1 MIGIL
6 FASFGLFLTL
16 GMPIVFGIGA
26 SALLAMVVEGQIPL
40 PAIITKIFGG
50 MDSFPLMAI
59 PFFILAGEI
68 MNRSGI
74 TERIV
79 EFSND
84 LVGYLRGGLA
94 HVNVLTNMI
103 LARVSGSCVA
113 DCSATGTLLIPA
125 MVKKGYPVEFSVCL
139 TACASTMGPI
149 IPPSI
154 LMILYGSMTG
164 VSIGALFL
172 GGVIPGVLIGL
183 SLMVLTFILCRRGG
197 FGVPMEGGSLRHLK
211 VSARRAVWALL
222 VPVIILG
229 GILSGAFTATEAGI
243 VAVVYSL
250 IVGLFVLRTLTPNQ
264 LLGILVDSTVTAG
277 MVMLIIGVA
286 SVFGYLLTRWHFQ
299 DIVLQLLQSFSSS
312 PGVIVAEIMLFL
324 IILGGFVDVTPML
337 IMFGPALAA
346 IGAKL
351 GYDPVHFGVVM
362 VLTALI
368 GAVTPPVATLL
379 FVSCGIAKIPLSRIV
394 RPVWVFVLP
403 LVIVAF
409 LIAYVP
415 PLVTAIPR
423 MLMR

>member
-1 MIGIL
+1 MIGLL
-6 FASFGLFLTL
+6 FLSFGAFLAL

-26 SALLAMVVEGQIPL
+26 SSLVALLVDGQIPFSVVV
-40 PAIITKIFGG
+40 TKIFSG

-84 LVGYLRGGLA
+84 LVGRLRGGLA
-94 HVNVLTNMI
+94 HVNILANMI
-103 LARVSGSCVA
+103 LAGVSGSCVA

-154 LMILYGSMTG
+154 LMILYGSLTG

-172 GGVIPGVLIGL
+172 GGVIPGVIIGL
-183 SLMVLTFILCRRGG
+183 SLMAVAFLLCRWRG
-197 FGVPMEGGSLRHLK
+197 FGAPMEGGSLRHLG
-211 VSARRAVWALL
+211 VSLRRAVWALL

-229 GILSGAFTATEAGI
+229 GILSGVFTATEAGV

-250 IVGLFVLRTLTPNQ
+250 VVGLFVLRTLRPSQ
-264 LLGILVDSTVTAG
+264 LLGILVDSAVTAG

-286 SVFGYLLTRWHFQ
+286 SIFGYLLTRWHFQ
-299 DIVLQLLQSFSSS
+299 TLVLDALQSLSNS
-312 PGVIVAEIMLFL
+312 PGVILAEIMVFL
-324 IILGGFVDVTPML
+324 IVLGGFVDVTPML
-337 IMFGPALAA
+337 IMFGPALAV
-346 IGAKL
+346 IGSAL
-351 GYDPVHFGVVM
+351 GYDPVHFGVVI
-362 VLTALI
+362 VLTSLI

-403 LVIVAF
+403 LVVVAF

-423 MLMR
+423 WMMQ

>member
-1 MIGIL
+1 MIGTL
-6 FASFGLFLTL
+6 FALFGIFLVL
-16 GMPIVFGIGA
+16 GMPIVFGIGI
-26 SALLAMVVEGQIPL
+26 SSLVALLVSGQIPL
-40 PAIITKIFGG
+40 SIMVTKIFGG

-79 EFSND
+79 EFSAD
-84 LVGYLRGGLA
+84 LVGRLRGGLG
-94 HVNVLTNMI
+94 HVTIVANMI
-103 LARVSGSCVA
+103 LAGVSGSCVA

-154 LMILYGSMTG
+154 LMILYGSLTG

-172 GGVIPGVLIGL
+172 GGVIPGVIIGL
-183 SLMVLTFILCRRGG
+183 SLMLVVFLQCRARG
-197 FGVPMEGGSLRHLK
+197 FGAPMEGGSPRHLG
-211 VSARRAVWALL
+211 VSLRRAIWALL
-222 VPVIILG
+222 VPAIILG
-229 GILSGAFTATEAGI
+229 GILSGVFTATEAGI

-250 IVGLFVLRTLTPNQ
+250 IVGLFVLRTLRPGQ
-264 LLGILVDSTVTAG
+264 LLGILVDSAVTAG

-286 SVFGYLLTRWHFQ
+286 SVFGYLLTRWHFP
-299 DIVLQLLQSFSSS
+299 DMVLGLLQSISKE
-312 PGVIVAEIMLFL
+312 PGIILAEIMLFL
-324 IILGGFVDVTPML
+324 ILLGGFVDVTPML

-362 VLTALI
+362 VLTSLI

-379 FVSCGIAKIPLSRIV
+379 FVSCGIARIPLSRIV
-394 RPVWVFVLP
+394 RPVWVFILP
-403 LVIVAF
+403 LILVAF
-409 LIAYVP
+409 LLAYVP

>member
-1 MIGIL
+1 MIGLL
-6 FASFGLFLTL
+6 FASFGLFLLL

-26 SALLAMVVEGQIPL
+26 SALLAMVLEGQIPVS
-40 PAIITKIFGG
+40 AMVTKIFGG

-74 TERIV
+74 TEGIV
-79 EFSND
+79 EFSAD
-84 LVGYLRGGLA
+84 LVGYFRGGLA
-94 HVNVLTNMI
+94 HVNIVTNMI
-103 LARVSGSCVA
+103 LAGVSGSCVA

-139 TACASTMGPI
+139 TASASTMGPI

-172 GGVIPGVLIGL
+172 GGFIPGILIGIG
-183 SLMVLTFILCRRGG
+183 LMLLTVILCRRGG
-197 FGVPMEGGSLRHLK
+197 FGAPMEGGSLGHLR
-211 VSARRAVWALL
+211 VSFPRAVWALL

-229 GILSGAFTATEAGI
+229 GILSGIFTATEAGI

-250 IVGLFVLRTLTPNQ
+250 LVGLFILRTLRPNQ

-286 SVFGYLLTRWHFQ
+286 SAFGYLLTRWHFQ
-299 DIVLQLLQSFSSS
+299 DIVLQFLQVLSNR

-394 RPVWVFVLP
+394 RPVWAFVLP
-403 LVIVAF
+403 LVAVAF

-415 PLVTAIPR
+415 PLVTFIPR
-423 MLMR
+423 LLMR

>member
-1 MIGIL
+1 MIA
-6 FASFGLFLTL
+6 FLFLAFGVFL
-16 GMPIVFGIGA
+16 ISGMPIVFGIGA
-26 SALLAMVVEGQIPL
+26 SSLVALFVNGEIPFSIVV
-40 PAIITKIFGG
+40 TKIFGG

-84 LVGYLRGGLA
+84 LVGHFRGGLA
-94 HVNVLTNMI
+94 HVNILANMI
-103 LARVSGSCVA
+103 LAGVSGSCVA

-154 LMILYGSMTG
+154 LMILYGSLTG

-172 GGVIPGVLIGL
+172 GGVIPGIIIGL
-183 SLMVLTFILCRRGG
+183 SLMLVVILLCRARG
-197 FGVPMEGGSLRHLK
+197 FGAPMEGGSLRHLG
-211 VSARRAVWALL
+211 VSLKRAIWALL

-250 IVGLFVLRTLTPNQ
+250 VVGLFILRSLRPGQ
-264 LLGILVDSTVTAG
+264 LLGILVDSAVTAG
-277 MVMLIIGVA
+277 MVMLVIGVA
-286 SVFGYLLTRWHFQ
+286 SVFGYLLTRWHFP
-299 DIVLQLLQSFSSS
+299 DIVLGFLQSFSTT
-312 PGVIVAEIMLFL
+312 PAVIVAEIMLFL
-324 IILGGFVDVTPML
+324 IVLGGFVDVTPML

-346 IGAKL
+346 IGGRL
-351 GYDPVHFGVVM
+351 GYDPVHFGVLMVM
-362 VLTALI
+362 TALI

-379 FVSCGIAKIPLSRIV
+379 FVSCGIARIPLSRIV
-394 RPVWVFVLP
+394 RPVWIFVLP
-403 LVIVAF
+403 LVAVAF
-409 LIAYVP
+409 LTAFVP
-415 PLVTAIPR
+415 PLVTMIPR
-423 MLMR
+423 LIFK

>member
-1 MIGIL
+1 MIAVL
-6 FASFGLFLTL
+6 FLSFGAFLVL
-16 GMPIVFGIGA
+16 GMPVVFGIGA
-26 SALLAMVVEGQIPL
+26 ASLLALLVEGQIRL
-40 PAIITKIFGG
+40 SVMVTKIFGG

-84 LVGYLRGGLA
+84 LVGHLRGGLA
-94 HVNVLTNMI
+94 HVNIVANMI
-103 LARVSGSCVA
+103 LAGVSGSCVA

-125 MVKKGYPVEFSVCL
+125 MAKKGYPVEFSVCL

-154 LMILYGSMTG
+154 LMILYGSLTG

-172 GGVIPGVLIGL
+172 GGVIPGVIIGL
-183 SLMVLTFILCRRGG
+183 SLMLVVLLLCRARG
-197 FGVPMEGGSLRHLK
+197 FGAPLEAGSLRHLAL
-211 VSARRAVWALL
+211 SFRRAVWALL

-229 GILSGAFTATEAGI
+229 GILSGVFTATEAGI

-250 IVGLFVLRTLTPNQ
+250 LVALCVLRTLKPSQ

-277 MVMLIIGVA
+277 MVMLIIGTA
-286 SVFGYLLTRWHFQ
+286 SIFGYLLTRWHFP
-299 DIVLQLLQSFSSS
+299 DMVLTLLRSVSGE
-312 PGVIVAEIMLFL
+312 PGIILAEIMLFL

-351 GYDPVHFGVVM
+351 GYDPVHFGVVI
-362 VLTALI
+362 VLTSLI

-379 FVSCGIAKIPLSRIV
+379 FVSCGIAKIPLSRIIG
-394 RPVWVFVLP
+394 PVWVFVLP
-403 LVIVAF
+403 LVAVAF
-409 LIAYVP
+409 LTAYVP

-423 MLMR
+423 VLMR

>member
-1 MIGIL
+1 MIAI
-6 FASFGLFLTL
+6 LFLTFGVFLAL

-26 SALLAMVVEGQIPL
+26 ASLVALLVNGQIPFSIL
-40 PAIITKIFGG
+40 ITKIFGG

-59 PFFILAGEI
+59 PFFVLAGEI

-94 HVNVLTNMI
+94 HVNIVANMI
-103 LARVSGSCVA
+103 LAGVSGSCVA

-183 SLMVLTFILCRRGG
+183 SLMILTVILCRRGG
-197 FGVPMEGGSLRHLK
+197 FGAPMEGGSLRHLK
-211 VSARRAVWALL
+211 VSFRRAVWALL

-250 IVGLFVLRTLTPNQ
+250 IVGLFVLRTLKPNQ

-299 DIVLQLLQSFSSS
+299 DIILSFLQSLSRQ
-312 PGVIVAEIMLFL
+312 PGVIVAEIMVFL
-324 IILGGFVDVTPML
+324 IVLGGFVDVTPML
-337 IMFGPALAA
+337 IMFGPALAG

-379 FVSCGIAKIPLSRIV
+379 FVSCGIAKIPLSRIFW
-394 RPVWVFVLP
+394 PVWIFVLP
-403 LVIVAF
+403 LVGVAF
-409 LIAYVP
+409 LIAHVP